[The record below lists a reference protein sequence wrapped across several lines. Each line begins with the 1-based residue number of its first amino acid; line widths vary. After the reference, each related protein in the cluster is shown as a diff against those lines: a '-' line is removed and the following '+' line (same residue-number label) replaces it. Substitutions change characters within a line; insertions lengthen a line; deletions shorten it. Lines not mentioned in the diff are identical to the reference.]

1 MNGRSGPEPEPAN
14 AAGQSYYQQPSY
26 GSPRP
31 ARGGRFFSWIRS
43 SRIVRGR
50 DRWVGGVCDGL
61 ARCLGWSVTLV
72 RALMLVTALFFGA
85 GAAFYGLAWL
95 LLPDENGNRI
105 LFEDLINGVWDWN
118 CVGALIF
125 CVMALC
131 IPGAG
136 WFAFALAALV
146 LWLVVNRRSSV
157 ANNRQTQPGAARQ
170 AYGQPMPGQPAP
182 GQFVPNQPASNQ
194 AMPNQPA
201 PNQTMP
207 VNPAR
212 QTQSG
217 AAGENTPSGA
227 SPQSQ
232 YQPYQPPYQSPYQP
246 YRQSMARPEAFAT
259 ADVPPTFTAPV
270 AARPQQPLP
279 PRRER
284 RKPAGPLLVLVMF
297 GLALIACAV
306 CAWCVMSYGMHD
318 GLQPEYILRASAVCL
333 GAICLATGLVI
344 VVLGCL
350 GRRTGGLHPLA
361 WLSMF
366 MVCVIAVGMVGYSVF
381 DYRMIQ
387 VEQSYSRVKVDGTV
401 TMGSTAD
408 EMRKYER
415 GMAVYGNSYA
425 TDVLHID
432 LSQYA
437 KNNGSHKVKLNDG
450 TYGTSSCP
458 VGALNLVVV
467 NAQVVLT
474 LPDGCWWSFGNTAVD
489 GSYTITDFVGGPNQ
503 ISFRNGEGMVSL
515 FGGAEAGSV
524 VGRRALSSSGFK
536 TCPAGADGDDGD
548 DGDAGDVGDDSD
560 RSTPF
565 KSSDID
571 KGYREIT
578 NNRQYWPCFVDDG
591 KAPALPELQAN
602 VGATVGGSVA
612 VQYASDNTLGNA
624 AVRKGT
630 K

>member
-1 MNGRSGPEPEPAN
+1 MNETHDDSPNGRSGPEPESVN
-14 AAGQSYYQQPSY
+14 AAEQSYYQQPSY
-26 GSPRP
+26 GQPRP
-31 ARGGRFFSWIRS
+31 SRGGRFFAWIRS

-61 ARCLGWSVTLV
+61 AQRLGWNVALV
-72 RALMLVTALFFGA
+72 RALMLVAALFFGA

-95 LLPDENGNRI
+95 LLPDENSNRI

-136 WFAFALAALV
+136 WFTFVLAALV
-146 LWLVVNRRSSV
+146 LWLVVNRQSSV
-157 ANNRQTQPGAARQ
+157 ANNRQTQPGADRQ
-170 AYGQPMPGQPAP
+170 TYGQPMPGRPAP
-182 GQFVPNQPASNQ
+182 GRPVREQFTPNQPMS
-194 AMPNQPA
+194 
-201 PNQTMP
+201 
-207 VNPAR
+207 VNPDQQA
-212 QTQSG
+212 QFG
-217 AAGENTPSGA
+217 AAGENAPYGVP
-227 SPQSQ
+227 PQSQ
-232 YQPYQPPYQSPYQP
+232 YQSPYQLQYQYQA
-246 YRQSMARPEAFAT
+246 YRQSTAHPGGFAM
-259 ADVPPTFTAPV
+259 ADVPPTFTAPAV
-270 AARPQQPLP
+270 ARPQQPLP
-279 PRRER
+279 PRRGR
-284 RKPAGPLLVLVMF
+284 RKPAGPLLVLAMF
-297 GLALIACAV
+297 GLALIACAACV
-306 CAWCVMSYGMHD
+306 WCVMTYGMHD

-333 GAICLATGLVI
+333 GAVCLATGLVI

-366 MVCVIAVGMVGYSVF
+366 MVCAVIVGMVGYSVF

-387 VEQSYSRVKVDGTV
+387 VKQSYSRVTVDGTV
-401 TMGSTAD
+401 TMGSTAG

-458 VGALNLVVV
+458 AGALNLVVV

-474 LPDGCWWSFGNTAVD
+474 LPDGCWWSFGNMAVD

-536 TCPAGADGDDGD
+536 TCPADTGEDT
-548 DGDAGDVGDDSD
+548 DGDAGDDPD

-565 KSSDID
+565 KSSDTD

-624 AVRKGT
+624 AARKGT

>member
-1 MNGRSGPEPEPAN
+1 MNETHDDSPNGRSGPEPESVN
-14 AAGQSYYQQPSY
+14 AAEQSYYQQPSY
-26 GSPRP
+26 GQPRP
-31 ARGGRFFSWIRS
+31 SRGGRFFAWIRS

-61 ARCLGWSVTLV
+61 AQRLGWNVALV
-72 RALMLVTALFFGA
+72 RALMLIAALFFGA

-95 LLPDENGNRI
+95 LLPDENSNRI

-136 WFAFALAALV
+136 WFTFVLAALV
-146 LWLVVNRRSSV
+146 LWLVVNRQSSV
-157 ANNRQTQPGAARQ
+157 ANNRQTQPGADRQ
-170 AYGQPMPGQPAP
+170 TYGQPMPGRPAP
-182 GQFVPNQPASNQ
+182 GRPVREQFTPNQPMS
-194 AMPNQPA
+194 
-201 PNQTMP
+201 
-207 VNPAR
+207 VNPA
-212 QTQSG
+212 QQAQFG
-217 AAGENTPSGA
+217 AAGGNAPYGMP
-227 SPQSQ
+227 PQSQ
-232 YQPYQPPYQSPYQP
+232 YQSPYQLQYQYQA
-246 YRQSMARPEAFAT
+246 YRQSTAHPGGFAM
-259 ADVPPTFTAPV
+259 ADVPPTFTAPAV
-270 AARPQQPLP
+270 ARPQQPLP
-279 PRRER
+279 PRRGR
-284 RKPAGPLLVLVMF
+284 RKPAGPLLVLAMF
-297 GLALIACAV
+297 GLALIACAACV
-306 CAWCVMSYGMHD
+306 WCVMTYGMHD

-333 GAICLATGLVI
+333 GAVCLVTGLVI

-350 GRRTGGLHPLA
+350 GRRAGGLHPLA

-366 MVCVIAVGMVGYSVF
+366 MVCVVIVGMVGYSVF

-387 VEQSYSRVKVDGTV
+387 VKQSYSRVTVDGTV
-401 TMGSTAD
+401 TMGSTAG

-458 VGALNLVVV
+458 AGALNLVVV

-474 LPDGCWWSFGNTAVD
+474 LPDGCWWSFGNMAVD

-536 TCPAGADGDDGD
+536 TCPADTGEDT
-548 DGDAGDVGDDSD
+548 DGDAGDDPD

-565 KSSDID
+565 KSSDTD

-624 AVRKGT
+624 AARKGT

>member
-1 MNGRSGPEPEPAN
+1 MNETHDDSPNGRSGPEPESVN
-14 AAGQSYYQQPSY
+14 AAEQSYYQQPSY
-26 GSPRP
+26 GQPRP
-31 ARGGRFFSWIRS
+31 SRGGRFFAWIRS

-61 ARCLGWSVTLV
+61 AQRLGWNVALV
-72 RALMLVTALFFGA
+72 RALMLIAALFFGA

-95 LLPDENGNRI
+95 LLPDENSNRI

-136 WFAFALAALV
+136 WFTFVLAALV
-146 LWLVVNRRSSV
+146 LWLVVNRQSSV
-157 ANNRQTQPGAARQ
+157 ANNRQTQPGADRQ
-170 AYGQPMPGQPAP
+170 TYGQPMPGRPAP
-182 GQFVPNQPASNQ
+182 GRPVREQFTPNQPMS
-194 AMPNQPA
+194 
-201 PNQTMP
+201 
-207 VNPAR
+207 VNPA
-212 QTQSG
+212 QQAQFG
-217 AAGENTPSGA
+217 AAGENAPYGMP
-227 SPQSQ
+227 PQSQ
-232 YQPYQPPYQSPYQP
+232 YQSPYQLQYQYQA
-246 YRQSMARPEAFAT
+246 YRQSTAHPGGFAM
-259 ADVPPTFTAPV
+259 ADVPPTFTAPAV
-270 AARPQQPLP
+270 ARPQQPLP
-279 PRRER
+279 PRRGR
-284 RKPAGPLLVLVMF
+284 RKPAGPLLVLAMF
-297 GLALIACAV
+297 GLALIACAACV
-306 CAWCVMSYGMHD
+306 WCVMTYGMHD

-333 GAICLATGLVI
+333 GAVCLVTGLVI

-350 GRRTGGLHPLA
+350 GRRAGGLHPLA

-366 MVCVIAVGMVGYSVF
+366 MVCVVIVGMVGYSVF

-387 VEQSYSRVKVDGTV
+387 VKQSYSRVTVDGTV
-401 TMGSTAD
+401 TMGSTAG

-458 VGALNLVVV
+458 AGALNLVVV

-474 LPDGCWWSFGNTAVD
+474 LPDGCWWSFGNMAVD

-536 TCPAGADGDDGD
+536 TCPADTGEDT
-548 DGDAGDVGDDSD
+548 DGDAGDDPD

-565 KSSDID
+565 KSSDTD

-624 AVRKGT
+624 AARKGT

>member
-1 MNGRSGPEPEPAN
+1 MNETHDDSPNGRSGPEPESVN
-14 AAGQSYYQQPSY
+14 AAEQSYYQQPSY
-26 GSPRP
+26 GQPRP
-31 ARGGRFFSWIRS
+31 SRGGRFFAWIRS

-61 ARCLGWSVTLV
+61 AQRLGWNVALV
-72 RALMLVTALFFGA
+72 RALMLVAALFFGA

-95 LLPDENGNRI
+95 LLPDENSNRI

-136 WFAFALAALV
+136 WFTFVLAALV
-146 LWLVVNRRSSV
+146 LWLVVNRQSSV
-157 ANNRQTQPGAARQ
+157 ANNRQTQPGADRQ
-170 AYGQPMPGQPAP
+170 TYGQPMPGRPAP
-182 GQFVPNQPASNQ
+182 GRSVREQFTPNQPMS
-194 AMPNQPA
+194 
-201 PNQTMP
+201 
-207 VNPAR
+207 VNPA
-212 QTQSG
+212 QQAQFG
-217 AAGENTPSGA
+217 AAGENAPYGVP
-227 SPQSQ
+227 PQSQ
-232 YQPYQPPYQSPYQP
+232 YQSPYQLQYQYQA
-246 YRQSMARPEAFAT
+246 YRQSTAHPGGFAM
-259 ADVPPTFTAPV
+259 ADVPPTFTAPAV
-270 AARPQQPLP
+270 ARPQQPLP
-279 PRRER
+279 PRRGR
-284 RKPAGPLLVLVMF
+284 RKPAGPLLVLAMF
-297 GLALIACAV
+297 GLALIACAACV
-306 CAWCVMSYGMHD
+306 WCVMTYGMHD

-333 GAICLATGLVI
+333 GAVCLVTGLVI

-350 GRRTGGLHPLA
+350 GRRAGGLHPLA

-366 MVCVIAVGMVGYSVF
+366 MVCVVIVGMVGYSVF

-387 VEQSYSRVKVDGTV
+387 VKQSYSRVTVDGTV
-401 TMGSTAD
+401 TMGSTAG

-458 VGALNLVVV
+458 AGALNLVVV

-474 LPDGCWWSFGNTAVD
+474 LPDGCWWSFGNMAVD

-536 TCPAGADGDDGD
+536 TCPADTGEDT
-548 DGDAGDVGDDSD
+548 DGDAGDDPD

-565 KSSDID
+565 KSSDTD

-624 AVRKGT
+624 AARKGT

>member
-1 MNGRSGPEPEPAN
+1 MNETHDDSPNGRSGPEPESVN
-14 AAGQSYYQQPSY
+14 AAEQSYYQQPSY
-26 GSPRP
+26 GQPRP
-31 ARGGRFFSWIRS
+31 SRGGRFFAWIRS

-61 ARCLGWSVTLV
+61 AQRLGWNVALV
-72 RALMLVTALFFGA
+72 RALMLVAALFFGA

-95 LLPDENGNRI
+95 LLPDENSNRI

-136 WFAFALAALV
+136 WFTFVLAALV
-146 LWLVVNRRSSV
+146 LWLVVNRQSSV
-157 ANNRQTQPGAARQ
+157 ANNRQTQPGADRQ
-170 AYGQPMPGQPAP
+170 TYGQPMPGRPAP
-182 GQFVPNQPASNQ
+182 GRPVREQFTPNQPMS
-194 AMPNQPA
+194 
-201 PNQTMP
+201 
-207 VNPAR
+207 VNPDQQA
-212 QTQSG
+212 QFG
-217 AAGENTPSGA
+217 AAGENAPYGVP
-227 SPQSQ
+227 PQSQ
-232 YQPYQPPYQSPYQP
+232 YQSPYQLQYQYQA
-246 YRQSMARPEAFAT
+246 YRQSTAHPGGFDM
-259 ADVPPTFTAPV
+259 ADVPPTFTAPAV
-270 AARPQQPLP
+270 ARPQQPLP
-279 PRRER
+279 PRRGR
-284 RKPAGPLLVLVMF
+284 RKPAGPLLVLAMF
-297 GLALIACAV
+297 GLALIACAACV
-306 CAWCVMSYGMHD
+306 WCVMTYGMHD

-333 GAICLATGLVI
+333 GAVCLATGLVI

-366 MVCVIAVGMVGYSVF
+366 MVCVVIVGMVGYSVF

-387 VEQSYSRVKVDGTV
+387 VKQSYSRVTVDGTV
-401 TMGSTAD
+401 TMGSTAG

-458 VGALNLVVV
+458 AGALNLVVV

-474 LPDGCWWSFGNTAVD
+474 LPDGCWWSFGNMAVD

-536 TCPAGADGDDGD
+536 TCPADTGEDTDD
-548 DGDAGDVGDDSD
+548 DAGDDPD

-565 KSSDID
+565 KSSDTD

-624 AVRKGT
+624 AARKGT

>member
-1 MNGRSGPEPEPAN
+1 MNETHDDSPNGRSGPEPESVN
-14 AAGQSYYQQPSY
+14 AAEQSYYQQPSY
-26 GSPRP
+26 GQPRP
-31 ARGGRFFSWIRS
+31 SRGGRFFAWIRS

-61 ARCLGWSVTLV
+61 AQRLGWNVALV
-72 RALMLVTALFFGA
+72 RALMLVAALFFGA

-95 LLPDENGNRI
+95 LLPDENSNRI

-136 WFAFALAALV
+136 WFTFVLAALV
-146 LWLVVNRRSSV
+146 LWLVVNRQSSV
-157 ANNRQTQPGAARQ
+157 ANNRQTQPGADRQ
-170 AYGQPMPGQPAP
+170 TYGQPMPGRPAP
-182 GQFVPNQPASNQ
+182 GRPVREQFTPNQPMS
-194 AMPNQPA
+194 
-201 PNQTMP
+201 
-207 VNPAR
+207 VNPA
-212 QTQSG
+212 QQAQFG
-217 AAGENTPSGA
+217 AAGENAPYGMP
-227 SPQSQ
+227 PQSQ
-232 YQPYQPPYQSPYQP
+232 YQSPYQLQYQYQA
-246 YRQSMARPEAFAT
+246 YRQSTAHPGGFAM
-259 ADVPPTFTAPV
+259 ADVPPTFTAPAV
-270 AARPQQPLP
+270 ARPQQPLP
-279 PRRER
+279 PRRGR
-284 RKPAGPLLVLVMF
+284 RKPAGPLLVLAMF
-297 GLALIACAV
+297 GLALIACAACV
-306 CAWCVMSYGMHD
+306 WCVMTYGMHD

-333 GAICLATGLVI
+333 GAVCLVTGLVI

-350 GRRTGGLHPLA
+350 GRRAGGLHPLA

-366 MVCVIAVGMVGYSVF
+366 MVCVVIVGMVGYSVF

-387 VEQSYSRVKVDGTV
+387 VKQSYSRVTVDGTV
-401 TMGSTAD
+401 TMGSTAG

-458 VGALNLVVV
+458 AGALNLVVV

-474 LPDGCWWSFGNTAVD
+474 LPDGCWWSFGNMAVD

-536 TCPAGADGDDGD
+536 TCPADTGEDT
-548 DGDAGDVGDDSD
+548 DGDAGDDPD

-565 KSSDID
+565 KSSDTD

-624 AVRKGT
+624 AARKGT

>member
-1 MNGRSGPEPEPAN
+1 MNETHDDSPNGRSGPEPESVN
-14 AAGQSYYQQPSY
+14 AAEQSYYQQPSY
-26 GSPRP
+26 GQPRP
-31 ARGGRFFSWIRS
+31 SRGGRFFAWIRS

-61 ARCLGWSVTLV
+61 AQRLGWNVALV
-72 RALMLVTALFFGA
+72 RALMLVAALFFGA

-95 LLPDENGNRI
+95 LLPDENSNRI

-136 WFAFALAALV
+136 WFTFVLAALV
-146 LWLVVNRRSSV
+146 LWLVVNRQSSV
-157 ANNRQTQPGAARQ
+157 ANNRQTQPGADRQ
-170 AYGQPMPGQPAP
+170 TYGQPMPGRPAP
-182 GQFVPNQPASNQ
+182 GRPVREQFTPNQPMS
-194 AMPNQPA
+194 
-201 PNQTMP
+201 
-207 VNPAR
+207 VNPA
-212 QTQSG
+212 QQAQFG
-217 AAGENTPSGA
+217 AAGENAPYGVP
-227 SPQSQ
+227 PQSQ
-232 YQPYQPPYQSPYQP
+232 YQSPYQLQYQYQA
-246 YRQSMARPEAFAT
+246 YRQSTAHPGGFAM
-259 ADVPPTFTAPV
+259 ADVPPTFTAPAV
-270 AARPQQPLP
+270 ARPQQPLP
-279 PRRER
+279 PRRGR
-284 RKPAGPLLVLVMF
+284 RKPAGPLLVLAMF
-297 GLALIACAV
+297 GLALIACAACV
-306 CAWCVMSYGMHD
+306 WCVMTYGMHD

-333 GAICLATGLVI
+333 GAVCLATGLVI

-366 MVCVIAVGMVGYSVF
+366 MVCVVIVGMVGYSVF

-387 VEQSYSRVKVDGTV
+387 VKQSYSRVTVDGTV

-458 VGALNLVVV
+458 AGALNLVVV

-474 LPDGCWWSFGNTAVD
+474 LPDGCWWSFGNPAVD
-489 GSYTITDFVGGPNQ
+489 GSYTINDFVGGPNQ
-503 ISFRNGEGMVSL
+503 ISFHNGEGMVSL

-536 TCPAGADGDDGD
+536 TCPADTGEDT
-548 DGDAGDVGDDSD
+548 DGDAGDDPD

-565 KSSDID
+565 KSSDTD

-624 AVRKGT
+624 AARKGT

>member
-1 MNGRSGPEPEPAN
+1 MNETHDDSPNGRSGPEPESVN
-14 AAGQSYYQQPSY
+14 AAEQSYYQQPSY
-26 GSPRP
+26 GQPRP
-31 ARGGRFFSWIRS
+31 SRGGRFFAWIRS

-61 ARCLGWSVTLV
+61 AQRLGWNVALV
-72 RALMLVTALFFGA
+72 RALMLVAALFFGA

-95 LLPDENGNRI
+95 LLPDENSNRI

-136 WFAFALAALV
+136 WFTFVLAALV
-146 LWLVVNRRSSV
+146 LWLVVNRQSSV
-157 ANNRQTQPGAARQ
+157 ANNRQTQPGADRQ
-170 AYGQPMPGQPAP
+170 TYGQPMPGRPAP
-182 GQFVPNQPASNQ
+182 GRPVREQFTPNQPMS
-194 AMPNQPA
+194 
-201 PNQTMP
+201 
-207 VNPAR
+207 VNPDQQA
-212 QTQSG
+212 QFG
-217 AAGENTPSGA
+217 AAGENAPYGVP
-227 SPQSQ
+227 PQSQ
-232 YQPYQPPYQSPYQP
+232 YQSPYQLQYQYQA
-246 YRQSMARPEAFAT
+246 YRQSTAHPGGFAM
-259 ADVPPTFTAPV
+259 ADVPPTFTAPAV
-270 AARPQQPLP
+270 ARPQQPLP
-279 PRRER
+279 PRRGR
-284 RKPAGPLLVLVMF
+284 RKPAGPLLVLAMF
-297 GLALIACAV
+297 GLALIACAACV
-306 CAWCVMSYGMHD
+306 WCVMTYGMHD

-333 GAICLATGLVI
+333 GAVCLATGLVI

-350 GRRTGGLHPLA
+350 GRRAGGLHPLA

-366 MVCVIAVGMVGYSVF
+366 MVCVVIVGMVGYSVF

-387 VEQSYSRVKVDGTV
+387 VKQSYSRVTVDGTV
-401 TMGSTAD
+401 TMGSTAG

-458 VGALNLVVV
+458 AGALNLVVV

-474 LPDGCWWSFGNTAVD
+474 LPDGCWWSFGNMAVD

-536 TCPAGADGDDGD
+536 TCPADTGEDT
-548 DGDAGDVGDDSD
+548 DGDAGDDPD

-565 KSSDID
+565 KSSDTD

-624 AVRKGT
+624 AARKGT

>member
-1 MNGRSGPEPEPAN
+1 MNETHDDSPNGRSGPEPESVN
-14 AAGQSYYQQPSY
+14 AAEQSYYQQPSY
-26 GSPRP
+26 GQPRP
-31 ARGGRFFSWIRS
+31 SRGGRFFAWIRS

-61 ARCLGWSVTLV
+61 AQRLGWNVALV
-72 RALMLVTALFFGA
+72 RALMLVAALFFGA

-95 LLPDENGNRI
+95 LLPDENSNRI

-136 WFAFALAALV
+136 WFTFVLAALV
-146 LWLVVNRRSSV
+146 LWLVVNRQSSV
-157 ANNRQTQPGAARQ
+157 ANNRQTQPGADRQ
-170 AYGQPMPGQPAP
+170 TYGQPMPGRPAP
-182 GQFVPNQPASNQ
+182 GRPVREQFTPNQPMS
-194 AMPNQPA
+194 
-201 PNQTMP
+201 
-207 VNPAR
+207 VNPDQQA
-212 QTQSG
+212 QFG
-217 AAGENTPSGA
+217 AAGENAPYGVP
-227 SPQSQ
+227 PQSQ
-232 YQPYQPPYQSPYQP
+232 YQSPYQLQYQYQA
-246 YRQSMARPEAFAT
+246 YRQSTAHPGGFAM
-259 ADVPPTFTAPV
+259 ADVPPTFTAPAV
-270 AARPQQPLP
+270 ARPQQPLP
-279 PRRER
+279 PRRGR
-284 RKPAGPLLVLVMF
+284 RKPAGPLLVLAMF
-297 GLALIACAV
+297 GLALIACAACV
-306 CAWCVMSYGMHD
+306 WCVMTYGMHD

-333 GAICLATGLVI
+333 GAVCLATGLVI

-366 MVCVIAVGMVGYSVF
+366 MVCVVIVGMVGYSVF

-387 VEQSYSRVKVDGTV
+387 VKQSYSRVTVDGTV
-401 TMGSTAD
+401 TMGSTAG

-458 VGALNLVVV
+458 AGALNLVVV

-474 LPDGCWWSFGNTAVD
+474 LPDGCWWSFENMAVD

-536 TCPAGADGDDGD
+536 TCPADTGEDT
-548 DGDAGDVGDDSD
+548 DGDAGDDPD

-565 KSSDID
+565 KSSDTD

-624 AVRKGT
+624 AARKGT

>member
-1 MNGRSGPEPEPAN
+1 MNETHDDSPNGRSGPEPESVN
-14 AAGQSYYQQPSY
+14 AAEQSYYQQPSY
-26 GSPRP
+26 GQPRP
-31 ARGGRFFSWIRS
+31 SRGGRFFAWIRS

-61 ARCLGWSVTLV
+61 AQRLGWNVALV
-72 RALMLVTALFFGA
+72 RALMLVAALFFGA

-95 LLPDENGNRI
+95 LLPDENSNRI

-136 WFAFALAALV
+136 WFTFVLSALV
-146 LWLVVNRRSSV
+146 LWLVVNRQSSV
-157 ANNRQTQPGAARQ
+157 ANNRQTQPGADRQ
-170 AYGQPMPGQPAP
+170 TYGQPMPGRPAP
-182 GQFVPNQPASNQ
+182 GRPVREQFTPNQPMS
-194 AMPNQPA
+194 
-201 PNQTMP
+201 
-207 VNPAR
+207 VNPA
-212 QTQSG
+212 QQAQFG
-217 AAGENTPSGA
+217 AAGENAPYGVP
-227 SPQSQ
+227 PQSQ
-232 YQPYQPPYQSPYQP
+232 YQSPYQLQYQYQA
-246 YRQSMARPEAFAT
+246 YRQSTAHPGGFAM
-259 ADVPPTFTAPV
+259 ADVPPTFTAPAV
-270 AARPQQPLP
+270 ARPQQPLP
-279 PRRER
+279 PRRGR
-284 RKPAGPLLVLVMF
+284 RKPAGPLLVLAMF
-297 GLALIACAV
+297 GLALIACAACV
-306 CAWCVMSYGMHD
+306 WCVMTYGMHD

-333 GAICLATGLVI
+333 GAVCLATGLVI

-350 GRRTGGLHPLA
+350 GRRAGGLHSLA

-366 MVCVIAVGMVGYSVF
+366 MVCVVIVGMVGYSVF

-387 VEQSYSRVKVDGTV
+387 VKQSYSRVTVDGTI
-401 TMGSTAD
+401 TMGSTAG

-458 VGALNLVVV
+458 VGALNLVAV

-474 LPDGCWWSFGNTAVD
+474 LPDGCWWSFGNPAVD
-489 GSYTITDFVGGPNQ
+489 GSYTINDFVGGPNQ
-503 ISFRNGEGMVSL
+503 ISFHNGEGMVSL

-536 TCPAGADGDDGD
+536 TCPADTGEDT
-548 DGDAGDVGDDSD
+548 DGDAGDDPD

-565 KSSDID
+565 KSSDTD

-624 AVRKGT
+624 AARKGT

>member
-1 MNGRSGPEPEPAN
+1 MNETHDDSPNGRSGPEPESVN
-14 AAGQSYYQQPSY
+14 AAEQSYYQQPSY
-26 GSPRP
+26 GQPRP
-31 ARGGRFFSWIRS
+31 SRGGRFFAWIRS

-61 ARCLGWSVTLV
+61 AQRLGWNVALV
-72 RALMLVTALFFGA
+72 RALMLVAALFFGA

-95 LLPDENGNRI
+95 LLPDENSNRI

-136 WFAFALAALV
+136 WFTFVLAALV
-146 LWLVVNRRSSV
+146 LWLVVNRQSSV
-157 ANNRQTQPGAARQ
+157 ANNRQTQPGADRQ
-170 AYGQPMPGQPAP
+170 TYGQPMPGRPAP
-182 GQFVPNQPASNQ
+182 GRPVRGQFTPSQPMS
-194 AMPNQPA
+194 
-201 PNQTMP
+201 
-207 VNPAR
+207 VNPA
-212 QTQSG
+212 QQAQFG
-217 AAGENTPSGA
+217 AAGENAPYGVP
-227 SPQSQ
+227 PQSQ
-232 YQPYQPPYQSPYQP
+232 YQSPYQLQYQYQA
-246 YRQSMARPEAFAT
+246 YRQSTAHPGGFAM
-259 ADVPPTFTAPV
+259 ADVPPTFTAPAV
-270 AARPQQPLP
+270 ARPQQPLP
-279 PRRER
+279 PRRGR
-284 RKPAGPLLVLVMF
+284 RKPAGPLLVLAMF
-297 GLALIACAV
+297 GLALIACAACV
-306 CAWCVMSYGMHD
+306 WCVMTYGMHD

-333 GAICLATGLVI
+333 GAVCLVTGLVI

-366 MVCVIAVGMVGYSVF
+366 MVCVVIVGMVGYSVF

-387 VEQSYSRVKVDGTV
+387 VKQSYSRVTVDGTV
-401 TMGSTAD
+401 TMGSTAG

-458 VGALNLVVV
+458 AGALNLVAV

-474 LPDGCWWSFGNTAVD
+474 LPDGCWWSFGNMAVD

-536 TCPAGADGDDGD
+536 TCPADTGEDT
-548 DGDAGDVGDDSD
+548 DGDAGDDPD

-565 KSSDID
+565 KSSDTD

-624 AVRKGT
+624 AARKGT

>member
-1 MNGRSGPEPEPAN
+1 MNETHDDSPNGRSGPEPESVN
-14 AAGQSYYQQPSY
+14 AAEQSYYQQPSY
-26 GSPRP
+26 GQPRP
-31 ARGGRFFSWIRS
+31 SRGGRFFAWIRS

-61 ARCLGWSVTLV
+61 AQRLGWNVALV
-72 RALMLVTALFFGA
+72 RALMLVAALFFGA

-95 LLPDENGNRI
+95 LLPDENSNRI

-136 WFAFALAALV
+136 WFTFVLAALV
-146 LWLVVNRRSSV
+146 LWLVVNRQSSV
-157 ANNRQTQPGAARQ
+157 ANNRQTQPGADRQ
-170 AYGQPMPGQPAP
+170 TYGQPMPGRPAP
-182 GQFVPNQPASNQ
+182 GRPVREQFTPNQPMS
-194 AMPNQPA
+194 
-201 PNQTMP
+201 
-207 VNPAR
+207 VNPDQQA
-212 QTQSG
+212 QFG
-217 AAGENTPSGA
+217 AAGENAPYGVP
-227 SPQSQ
+227 PQSQ
-232 YQPYQPPYQSPYQP
+232 YQSPYQLQYQYQA
-246 YRQSMARPEAFAT
+246 YRQSTAHPGGFAM
-259 ADVPPTFTAPV
+259 ADVPPTFTAPAV
-270 AARPQQPLP
+270 ARPQQPLP
-279 PRRER
+279 PRRGR
-284 RKPAGPLLVLVMF
+284 RKPAGPLLVLAMF
-297 GLALIACAV
+297 GLALIACAACV
-306 CAWCVMSYGMHD
+306 WCVMTYGMHD

-333 GAICLATGLVI
+333 GAVCLATGLVI

-366 MVCVIAVGMVGYSVF
+366 MVCVVIVGMVGYSVF

-387 VEQSYSRVKVDGTV
+387 VKQSYSRVTVDGTV
-401 TMGSTAD
+401 TMGSTAG

-432 LSQYA
+432 LSQYT

-458 VGALNLVVV
+458 AGALNLVVV

-474 LPDGCWWSFGNTAVD
+474 LPDGCWWSFGNMAVD

-536 TCPAGADGDDGD
+536 TCPADTGEDT
-548 DGDAGDVGDDSD
+548 DGDAGDDPD

-565 KSSDID
+565 KSSDTD

-624 AVRKGT
+624 AARKGT

>member
-1 MNGRSGPEPEPAN
+1 MNETHDDSPNGRSGPEPESVN
-14 AAGQSYYQQPSY
+14 AAEQSYYQQPSY
-26 GSPRP
+26 GQPRP
-31 ARGGRFFSWIRS
+31 SRGGRFFAWIRS

-50 DRWVGGVCDGL
+50 DRWVGGVCEGL
-61 ARCLGWSVTLV
+61 AQRLGWNVALV
-72 RALMLVTALFFGA
+72 RALMLVAALFFGA

-95 LLPDENGNRI
+95 LLPDENSNRI

-136 WFAFALAALV
+136 WFTFVLAALV
-146 LWLVVNRRSSV
+146 LWLVVNRQSSV
-157 ANNRQTQPGAARQ
+157 ANNRQTQPGADRQ
-170 AYGQPMPGQPAP
+170 TYGQPMPGRPAP
-182 GQFVPNQPASNQ
+182 GRPVREQFTPNQPMS
-194 AMPNQPA
+194 
-201 PNQTMP
+201 
-207 VNPAR
+207 VNPA
-212 QTQSG
+212 QQAQFG
-217 AAGENTPSGA
+217 AAGENAPYGVP
-227 SPQSQ
+227 PQSQ
-232 YQPYQPPYQSPYQP
+232 YQSPYQLQYQYQA
-246 YRQSMARPEAFAT
+246 YRQSTAHPGGFAM
-259 ADVPPTFTAPV
+259 ADVPPTFTAPAV
-270 AARPQQPLP
+270 ARPQQPLP
-279 PRRER
+279 PRRGR
-284 RKPAGPLLVLVMF
+284 RKPAGPLLVLAMF
-297 GLALIACAV
+297 GLALIACAACV
-306 CAWCVMSYGMHD
+306 WCVMTYGMHD

-333 GAICLATGLVI
+333 GAVCLATGLVI

-366 MVCVIAVGMVGYSVF
+366 MVCVVIVGMVGYSVF

-387 VEQSYSRVKVDGTV
+387 VKQSYSRVKVDGTV
-401 TMGSTAD
+401 TMGSTAG

-474 LPDGCWWSFGNTAVD
+474 LPDGCWWSFGNMAVD

-536 TCPAGADGDDGD
+536 TCPADTGEDT
-548 DGDAGDVGDDSD
+548 DGDAGDDPD

-565 KSSDID
+565 KSSDTD

-624 AVRKGT
+624 AARKGT

>member
-1 MNGRSGPEPEPAN
+1 MNETHDDSPNGRSGPEPESVN
-14 AAGQSYYQQPSY
+14 AAEQSYYQQPSY
-26 GSPRP
+26 GQPRP
-31 ARGGRFFSWIRS
+31 SRGGRFFAWIRS

-61 ARCLGWSVTLV
+61 AQRLGWNVALV
-72 RALMLVTALFFGA
+72 RALMLVAALFFGA

-95 LLPDENGNRI
+95 LLPDENSNRI

-136 WFAFALAALV
+136 WFTFVLAALV
-146 LWLVVNRRSSV
+146 LWLVVNRQSSV
-157 ANNRQTQPGAARQ
+157 ANNRQTQPGADRQ
-170 AYGQPMPGQPAP
+170 TYGQPMPGRPAP
-182 GQFVPNQPASNQ
+182 GRPVREQFTPNQPMS
-194 AMPNQPA
+194 
-201 PNQTMP
+201 
-207 VNPAR
+207 VNPDQQA
-212 QTQSG
+212 QFG
-217 AAGENTPSGA
+217 AAGENAPYGVP
-227 SPQSQ
+227 PQSQ
-232 YQPYQPPYQSPYQP
+232 YQSPYQLQYQYQA
-246 YRQSMARPEAFAT
+246 YRQSTAHPGGFAM
-259 ADVPPTFTAPV
+259 ADVPPTFTAPAV
-270 AARPQQPLP
+270 ARPQQPLP
-279 PRRER
+279 PRRGR
-284 RKPAGPLLVLVMF
+284 RKPAGPLLVLAMF
-297 GLALIACAV
+297 GLALIACAACV
-306 CAWCVMSYGMHD
+306 WCVMTYGMHD

-333 GAICLATGLVI
+333 GAVCLATGLVI

-350 GRRTGGLHPLA
+350 GRRAGGLHPLA

-366 MVCVIAVGMVGYSVF
+366 MVCVVIVGMVGYSVF

-387 VEQSYSRVKVDGTV
+387 VKQSYSRVTVDGTV
-401 TMGSTAD
+401 TMGSTAG

-458 VGALNLVVV
+458 VGALNLVAV

-474 LPDGCWWSFGNTAVD
+474 LPDGCWWSFGNMAVD

-536 TCPAGADGDDGD
+536 TCPADTGEDT
-548 DGDAGDVGDDSD
+548 DGDAGDDPD

-565 KSSDID
+565 KSSDTD

-624 AVRKGT
+624 AARKGT

>member
-1 MNGRSGPEPEPAN
+1 
-14 AAGQSYYQQPSY
+14 
-26 GSPRP
+26 
-31 ARGGRFFSWIRS
+31 
-43 SRIVRGR
+43 
-50 DRWVGGVCDGL
+50 
-61 ARCLGWSVTLV
+61 
-72 RALMLVTALFFGA
+72 
-85 GAAFYGLAWL
+85 
-95 LLPDENGNRI
+95 
-105 LFEDLINGVWDWN
+105 
-118 CVGALIF
+118 
-125 CVMALC
+125 
-131 IPGAG
+131 
-136 WFAFALAALV
+136 
-146 LWLVVNRRSSV
+146 
-157 ANNRQTQPGAARQ
+157 
-170 AYGQPMPGQPAP
+170 
-182 GQFVPNQPASNQ
+182 
-194 AMPNQPA
+194 MPNQPIS
-201 PNQTMP
+201 
-207 VNPAR
+207 VNPA
-212 QTQSG
+212 QQAQFG
-217 AAGENTPSGA
+217 AAGENVPHGVP
-227 SPQSQ
+227 PQSQ
-232 YQPYQPPYQSPYQP
+232 YQSPYQSQHQYQA
-246 YRQSMARPEAFAT
+246 YRQSAARPGAFST
-259 ADVPPTFTAPV
+259 TNVPPTFTAPA

-279 PRRER
+279 PRKER
-284 RKPAGPLLVLVMF
+284 RKSAGPLLVLVMF

-306 CAWCVMSYGMHD
+306 CAWCVMTHGIHD

-333 GAICLATGLVI
+333 GAVCLVTGLVI

-387 VEQSYSRVKVDGTV
+387 IEQSYSRVKVDGTV
-401 TMGSTAD
+401 TMGSTAG

-432 LSQYA
+432 LSRYA

-458 VGALNLVVV
+458 AGALNLVVV

-474 LPDGCWWSFGNTAVD
+474 LPDGCWWSFGDTAVD
-489 GSYTITDFVGGPNQ
+489 GSYTISDFVGGPNQ
-503 ISFRNGEGMVSL
+503 ISLHNGGGMVSL
-515 FGGAEAGSV
+515 FGGTEADSV

-536 TCPAGADGDDGD
+536 TCPTDTGEDT
-548 DGDAGDVGDDSD
+548 DGDAGDDSG

-578 NNRQYWPCFVDDG
+578 NNRQYWPCFVDDN

-602 VGATVGGSVA
+602 VSATVGGSVA
-612 VQYASDNTLGNA
+612 VQYASDNTMGNA

>member
-1 MNGRSGPEPEPAN
+1 MNETHDDSPNGRSGPEPESVN
-14 AAGQSYYQQPSY
+14 AAEQSYYQQPSY
-26 GSPRP
+26 GQPRP
-31 ARGGRFFSWIRS
+31 SRGGRFFAWIRS

-61 ARCLGWSVTLV
+61 AQRLGWNVALV
-72 RALMLVTALFFGA
+72 RALMLVAALFFGA

-95 LLPDENGNRI
+95 LLPDENSNRI

-136 WFAFALAALV
+136 WFTFVLAALV
-146 LWLVVNRRSSV
+146 LWLVVNRQSSV
-157 ANNRQTQPGAARQ
+157 ANNRQTQPGADRQ
-170 AYGQPMPGQPAP
+170 TYGQPMPGRPAP
-182 GQFVPNQPASNQ
+182 GRSVREQFTPNQPMS
-194 AMPNQPA
+194 
-201 PNQTMP
+201 
-207 VNPAR
+207 VNPA
-212 QTQSG
+212 QQAQFG
-217 AAGENTPSGA
+217 AAGENAPYGVP
-227 SPQSQ
+227 PQSQ
-232 YQPYQPPYQSPYQP
+232 YQSPYQLQYQYQA
-246 YRQSMARPEAFAT
+246 YRQSTAHPGGFAM
-259 ADVPPTFTAPV
+259 ADVPPTFTAPAV
-270 AARPQQPLP
+270 ARPQQPLP
-279 PRRER
+279 PRRGR
-284 RKPAGPLLVLVMF
+284 RKPAGPLLVLAMF
-297 GLALIACAV
+297 GLALIACAACV
-306 CAWCVMSYGMHD
+306 WCVMTYGMHD

-333 GAICLATGLVI
+333 GAVCLVTGLVI

-350 GRRTGGLHPLA
+350 GRRAGGLHPLA

-366 MVCVIAVGMVGYSVF
+366 MVCVVIVGMVGYSVF

-387 VEQSYSRVKVDGTV
+387 AKQSYSRVTVDGTV
-401 TMGSTAD
+401 TMGSTAG

-458 VGALNLVVV
+458 VGALNLVAV

-474 LPDGCWWSFGNTAVD
+474 LPDGCWWSFGNPAVD
-489 GSYTITDFVGGPNQ
+489 GSYTINDFVGGPNQ
-503 ISFRNGEGMVSL
+503 ISFHNGEGMVSL

-536 TCPAGADGDDGD
+536 TCPADTGEDT
-548 DGDAGDVGDDSD
+548 DGDAGDDPD

-565 KSSDID
+565 KSSDTD

-624 AVRKGT
+624 AARKGT

>member
-1 MNGRSGPEPEPAN
+1 MNETHDDSPNGRSGPEPESVN
-14 AAGQSYYQQPSY
+14 AAEQSYYQQPSY
-26 GSPRP
+26 GQPRP
-31 ARGGRFFSWIRS
+31 SRGGRFFAWIRS

-61 ARCLGWSVTLV
+61 AQRLGWNVALV
-72 RALMLVTALFFGA
+72 RALMLVAALFFGA

-95 LLPDENGNRI
+95 LLPDENSNRI

-136 WFAFALAALV
+136 WFTFVLAALV
-146 LWLVVNRRSSV
+146 LWLVVNRQSSV
-157 ANNRQTQPGAARQ
+157 ANNRQTQPGADRQ
-170 AYGQPMPGQPAP
+170 TYGQPMPGRPAP
-182 GQFVPNQPASNQ
+182 GRPVREQFTPNQPMSA
-194 AMPNQPA
+194 
-201 PNQTMP
+201 
-207 VNPAR
+207 NPA
-212 QTQSG
+212 QQAQFG
-217 AAGENTPSGA
+217 AAGENAPYGVP
-227 SPQSQ
+227 PQSQ
-232 YQPYQPPYQSPYQP
+232 YQSPYQLQYQYQA
-246 YRQSMARPEAFAT
+246 YRQSTAHPGGFAM
-259 ADVPPTFTAPV
+259 ADVPPTFTAPAV
-270 AARPQQPLP
+270 ARPQQPLP
-279 PRRER
+279 PRRGR
-284 RKPAGPLLVLVMF
+284 RKPAGPLLVLAMF
-297 GLALIACAV
+297 GLALIACAACV
-306 CAWCVMSYGMHD
+306 WCVMTYGMHD

-333 GAICLATGLVI
+333 GAVCLVTGLVI

-350 GRRTGGLHPLA
+350 GRRAGGLHPLA

-366 MVCVIAVGMVGYSVF
+366 MVCVVIVGMVGYSVF

-387 VEQSYSRVKVDGTV
+387 VKQSYSRVTVDGTV
-401 TMGSTAD
+401 TMGSTAG

-458 VGALNLVVV
+458 AGALNLVVV

-474 LPDGCWWSFGNTAVD
+474 LPDGCWWSFGNMAVD

-536 TCPAGADGDDGD
+536 TCPADTGEDT
-548 DGDAGDVGDDSD
+548 DGDAGDDPD

-565 KSSDID
+565 KSSDTD

-624 AVRKGT
+624 AARKGT

>member
-1 MNGRSGPEPEPAN
+1 MNETHDDSPNGRSGPEPESVN
-14 AAGQSYYQQPSY
+14 AAEQSYYQQPSY
-26 GSPRP
+26 GQPRP
-31 ARGGRFFSWIRS
+31 SRGGRFFAWIRS

-61 ARCLGWSVTLV
+61 AQRLGWNVALV
-72 RALMLVTALFFGA
+72 RALMLVAALFFGA

-95 LLPDENGNRI
+95 LLPDENSNRI

-136 WFAFALAALV
+136 WFTFVLSALV
-146 LWLVVNRRSSV
+146 LWLVVNRQSSV
-157 ANNRQTQPGAARQ
+157 ANNRQTQPGADRQ
-170 AYGQPMPGQPAP
+170 TYGQPMPGRPAP
-182 GQFVPNQPASNQ
+182 GRPVREQFTPNQPMS
-194 AMPNQPA
+194 
-201 PNQTMP
+201 
-207 VNPAR
+207 VNPA
-212 QTQSG
+212 QQAQFG
-217 AAGENTPSGA
+217 AAGENAPYGVP
-227 SPQSQ
+227 PQSQ
-232 YQPYQPPYQSPYQP
+232 YQSPYQLQYQYQA
-246 YRQSMARPEAFAT
+246 YRQSTAHPGGFAM
-259 ADVPPTFTAPV
+259 ADVPPTFTAPAV
-270 AARPQQPLP
+270 ARPQQPLP
-279 PRRER
+279 PRRGR
-284 RKPAGPLLVLVMF
+284 RKPAGPLLVLAMF
-297 GLALIACAV
+297 GLALIACAACV
-306 CAWCVMSYGMHD
+306 WCVMTYGMHD

-333 GAICLATGLVI
+333 GAVCLVTGLVI

-350 GRRTGGLHPLA
+350 GRRAGGLHSLA

-366 MVCVIAVGMVGYSVF
+366 MVCVVIVGMVGYSVF

-387 VEQSYSRVKVDGTV
+387 VKQSYSRVTVDGTI
-401 TMGSTAD
+401 TMGSTAG

-458 VGALNLVVV
+458 VGALNLVAV

-474 LPDGCWWSFGNTAVD
+474 LPDGCWWSFGNPAVD
-489 GSYTITDFVGGPNQ
+489 GSYTINDFVGGPNQ
-503 ISFRNGEGMVSL
+503 ISFHNGEGMVSL

-536 TCPAGADGDDGD
+536 TCPADTGEDT
-548 DGDAGDVGDDSD
+548 DGDAGDDPD

-565 KSSDID
+565 KSSDTD

-624 AVRKGT
+624 AARKGT

>member
-1 MNGRSGPEPEPAN
+1 MNETHDDSPNGRSGTEPESVN
-14 AAGQSYYQQPSY
+14 AAEQSYYQQPSY
-26 GSPRP
+26 GQPRP
-31 ARGGRFFSWIRS
+31 SRGGRFFAWIRS

-61 ARCLGWSVTLV
+61 AQRLGWNVALV
-72 RALMLVTALFFGA
+72 RALMLVAALFFGA

-95 LLPDENGNRI
+95 LLPDENSNRI

-136 WFAFALAALV
+136 WFTFVLAALV
-146 LWLVVNRRSSV
+146 LWLVVNRQSSV
-157 ANNRQTQPGAARQ
+157 ANNRQTQPGADRQ
-170 AYGQPMPGQPAP
+170 TYGQPMPGRPAP
-182 GQFVPNQPASNQ
+182 GRPVREQFTPNQPMS
-194 AMPNQPA
+194 
-201 PNQTMP
+201 
-207 VNPAR
+207 VNPDQQA
-212 QTQSG
+212 QFG
-217 AAGENTPSGA
+217 AAGENAPYGVP
-227 SPQSQ
+227 PQSQ
-232 YQPYQPPYQSPYQP
+232 YQSPYQLQ
-246 YRQSMARPEAFAT
+246 YQYQAYQQSTAHPGGFAM
-259 ADVPPTFTAPV
+259 ADVPPTFTAPAV
-270 AARPQQPLP
+270 ARPQQPLP
-279 PRRER
+279 PRRRR
-284 RKPAGPLLVLVMF
+284 RKPAGPLLVLAMF
-297 GLALIACAV
+297 GLALIACAACV
-306 CAWCVMSYGMHD
+306 WCVMTYGMHD

-333 GAICLATGLVI
+333 GAVCLATGLVI

-366 MVCVIAVGMVGYSVF
+366 MVCVVIVGMVGYSVF

-387 VEQSYSRVKVDGTV
+387 VKQSYSRVTVDGTV
-401 TMGSTAD
+401 TMGSTAG

-458 VGALNLVVV
+458 AGALNLVVV

-474 LPDGCWWSFGNTAVD
+474 LPDGCWWSFGNMAVD

-536 TCPAGADGDDGD
+536 TCPADTGEDT
-548 DGDAGDVGDDSD
+548 DGDAGDDPD

-565 KSSDID
+565 KSSDTD

-624 AVRKGT
+624 AARKGT

>member
-1 MNGRSGPEPEPAN
+1 MNETHDDSPNGRSGPEPESVN
-14 AAGQSYYQQPSY
+14 AAEQSYYQQPSY
-26 GSPRP
+26 GQPRP
-31 ARGGRFFSWIRS
+31 SRGGRFFAWIRS

-61 ARCLGWSVTLV
+61 AQRLGWNVALV
-72 RALMLVTALFFGA
+72 RALMLVAALFFGA

-95 LLPDENGNRI
+95 LLPDENSNRI

-136 WFAFALAALV
+136 WFTFVLAALV
-146 LWLVVNRRSSV
+146 LWLVVNRQSSV
-157 ANNRQTQPGAARQ
+157 ANNRQTQPGADRQ
-170 AYGQPMPGQPAP
+170 TYGQPMPGRPAP
-182 GQFVPNQPASNQ
+182 GRSVREQFTPNQPMS
-194 AMPNQPA
+194 
-201 PNQTMP
+201 
-207 VNPAR
+207 VNPA
-212 QTQSG
+212 QQAQFG
-217 AAGENTPSGA
+217 AAGENAPYGVP
-227 SPQSQ
+227 PQSQ
-232 YQPYQPPYQSPYQP
+232 YQSPYQLQYQYQA
-246 YRQSMARPEAFAT
+246 YRQSTAHPGGFAM
-259 ADVPPTFTAPV
+259 ADVPPTFTAPAV
-270 AARPQQPLP
+270 ARPQQPLP
-279 PRRER
+279 PRRGR
-284 RKPAGPLLVLVMF
+284 RKPAGPLLVLAMF
-297 GLALIACAV
+297 GLALIACAACV
-306 CAWCVMSYGMHD
+306 WCVMTYGMHD

-333 GAICLATGLVI
+333 GAVCLVTGLVI

-350 GRRTGGLHPLA
+350 GRRAGGLHPLA

-366 MVCVIAVGMVGYSVF
+366 MVCVVIVGMVGYSVF

-387 VEQSYSRVKVDGTV
+387 VKQSYSRVTVDGTV
-401 TMGSTAD
+401 TMGSTAG

-458 VGALNLVVV
+458 AGALNLVVV

-474 LPDGCWWSFGNTAVD
+474 LPDGCWWSFGNMAVD

-536 TCPAGADGDDGD
+536 TCPADTGEDT
-548 DGDAGDVGDDSD
+548 DGDAGDDPD

-565 KSSDID
+565 KSSDTD

-612 VQYASDNTLGNA
+612 VQYVSDNTLGKA
-624 AVRKGT
+624 GKE
-630 K
+630 

>member
-1 MNGRSGPEPEPAN
+1 MNETHDDSPNGRSGPEPESVN
-14 AAGQSYYQQPSY
+14 AAEQSYYQQPSY
-26 GSPRP
+26 GQPRP
-31 ARGGRFFSWIRS
+31 SRGGRFFAWIRS

-61 ARCLGWSVTLV
+61 AQRLGWNVALV
-72 RALMLVTALFFGA
+72 RALMLVAALFFGA

-95 LLPDENGNRI
+95 LLPDENSNRI

-136 WFAFALAALV
+136 WFTFVLAALV
-146 LWLVVNRRSSV
+146 LWLVVNRQSSV
-157 ANNRQTQPGAARQ
+157 ANNRQTQPGADRQ
-170 AYGQPMPGQPAP
+170 TYGQPMPGRPAP
-182 GQFVPNQPASNQ
+182 GRPVREQFTPNQPMS
-194 AMPNQPA
+194 
-201 PNQTMP
+201 
-207 VNPAR
+207 VNPDQQA
-212 QTQSG
+212 QFG
-217 AAGENTPSGA
+217 AAGENAPYGVP
-227 SPQSQ
+227 PQSQ
-232 YQPYQPPYQSPYQP
+232 YQSPYQLQYQYQA
-246 YRQSMARPEAFAT
+246 YRQSTAHPGGFAM
-259 ADVPPTFTAPV
+259 ADVPPTFTAPAV
-270 AARPQQPLP
+270 ARPQQPLP
-279 PRRER
+279 PRRGR
-284 RKPAGPLLVLVMF
+284 RKPAGPLLVLAMF
-297 GLALIACAV
+297 GLALIACAACV
-306 CAWCVMSYGMHD
+306 WCVMTYGMHD

-333 GAICLATGLVI
+333 GAVCLATGLVI

-366 MVCVIAVGMVGYSVF
+366 MVCVVIVGMVGYSVF

-387 VEQSYSRVKVDGTV
+387 VKQSYSRVKVDGTV
-401 TMGSTAD
+401 TMGSTAG

-458 VGALNLVVV
+458 AGALNLVVV

-474 LPDGCWWSFGNTAVD
+474 LPDGCWWSFGNMAVD

-503 ISFRNGEGMVSL
+503 ISFHNGKGMVSL

-536 TCPAGADGDDGD
+536 TCPADTGEDT
-548 DGDAGDVGDDSD
+548 DGDAGDDPD
-560 RSTPF
+560 RSAPF
-565 KSSDID
+565 KSSDTD

-624 AVRKGT
+624 AARKGT

>member
-1 MNGRSGPEPEPAN
+1 MNETHDDSPNGRSGPEPESVN
-14 AAGQSYYQQPSY
+14 AAEQSYYQQPSY
-26 GSPRP
+26 GQPRP
-31 ARGGRFFSWIRS
+31 SRGGRFFAWIRS

-61 ARCLGWSVTLV
+61 AQRLGWNVALV
-72 RALMLVTALFFGA
+72 RALMLVAALFFGA

-95 LLPDENGNRI
+95 LLPDENSNWI

-136 WFAFALAALV
+136 WFTFVLAALV
-146 LWLVVNRRSSV
+146 LWLVVNRQSSV
-157 ANNRQTQPGAARQ
+157 ANNRQTQPGADRQ
-170 AYGQPMPGQPAP
+170 TYGQPMPGRPAP
-182 GQFVPNQPASNQ
+182 GRPVREQFTPNQPMS
-194 AMPNQPA
+194 
-201 PNQTMP
+201 
-207 VNPAR
+207 VNPA
-212 QTQSG
+212 QQAQFG
-217 AAGENTPSGA
+217 AAGENAPYGVP
-227 SPQSQ
+227 PQSQ
-232 YQPYQPPYQSPYQP
+232 YQSPYQLQYQYQA
-246 YRQSMARPEAFAT
+246 YRQSTAHPGGFAM
-259 ADVPPTFTAPV
+259 ADVPPTFTAPAV
-270 AARPQQPLP
+270 ARPQQPLP
-279 PRRER
+279 PRRGR
-284 RKPAGPLLVLVMF
+284 RKPAGPLLVLAMF
-297 GLALIACAV
+297 GLALIACAACV
-306 CAWCVMSYGMHD
+306 WCVMTYGMHD

-333 GAICLATGLVI
+333 GAVCLVTGLVI

-350 GRRTGGLHPLA
+350 GRRAGGLHPLA

-366 MVCVIAVGMVGYSVF
+366 MVCVVIVGMVGYSVF

-387 VEQSYSRVKVDGTV
+387 VKQSYSRVTVDGTV
-401 TMGSTAD
+401 TMGSTAG

-458 VGALNLVVV
+458 AGALNLVVV

-474 LPDGCWWSFGNTAVD
+474 LPDGCWWSFGNMAVD

-536 TCPAGADGDDGD
+536 TCPADTGEDT
-548 DGDAGDVGDDSD
+548 DGDAGDDPD

-565 KSSDID
+565 KSSDTD

-624 AVRKGT
+624 AARKGT

>member
-1 MNGRSGPEPEPAN
+1 
-14 AAGQSYYQQPSY
+14 
-26 GSPRP
+26 
-31 ARGGRFFSWIRS
+31 
-43 SRIVRGR
+43 
-50 DRWVGGVCDGL
+50 
-61 ARCLGWSVTLV
+61 
-72 RALMLVTALFFGA
+72 
-85 GAAFYGLAWL
+85 
-95 LLPDENGNRI
+95 
-105 LFEDLINGVWDWN
+105 
-118 CVGALIF
+118 
-125 CVMALC
+125 
-131 IPGAG
+131 
-136 WFAFALAALV
+136 
-146 LWLVVNRRSSV
+146 
-157 ANNRQTQPGAARQ
+157 
-170 AYGQPMPGQPAP
+170 
-182 GQFVPNQPASNQ
+182 
-194 AMPNQPA
+194 MPNQPIS
-201 PNQTMP
+201 
-207 VNPAR
+207 VNPA
-212 QTQSG
+212 QQAQFG
-217 AAGENTPSGA
+217 AAGENVPHGVP
-227 SPQSQ
+227 PQSQ
-232 YQPYQPPYQSPYQP
+232 YQSPYQSQHQYQA
-246 YRQSMARPEAFAT
+246 YRQSAARPGAFST
-259 ADVPPTFTAPV
+259 TNVPPTFTAPA

-279 PRRER
+279 PRKER
-284 RKPAGPLLVLVMF
+284 RKSAGPLLVLVMF

-306 CAWCVMSYGMHD
+306 CAWCVMTHGIHD

-333 GAICLATGLVI
+333 GAVCLVTGLVI

-387 VEQSYSRVKVDGTV
+387 IEQSYSRVKVDGTV
-401 TMGSTAD
+401 TMGSTAG

-432 LSQYA
+432 LSRYA

-458 VGALNLVVV
+458 AGTLNLVVV

-474 LPDGCWWSFGNTAVD
+474 LPDGCWWSFGNMAVD

-515 FGGAEAGSV
+515 FGGTEADSV

-536 TCPAGADGDDGD
+536 TCPTDTGEDT
-548 DGDAGDVGDDSD
+548 DGDAGDDSG

-565 KSSDID
+565 KSSDTD

-578 NNRQYWPCFVDDG
+578 NNRQYWPCFVDDN

-602 VGATVGGSVA
+602 VSATVGGSVA

>member
-1 MNGRSGPEPEPAN
+1 MNETHDDSPNGRSGPEPESVN
-14 AAGQSYYQQPSY
+14 AAEQSYYQQPSY
-26 GSPRP
+26 GQPRP
-31 ARGGRFFSWIRS
+31 SRGGRFFAWIRS

-61 ARCLGWSVTLV
+61 AQRLGWNVALV
-72 RALMLVTALFFGA
+72 RALMLVAALFFGA

-95 LLPDENGNRI
+95 LLPDENSNRI

-136 WFAFALAALV
+136 WFTFVLSALV
-146 LWLVVNRRSSV
+146 LWLVVNRQSSV
-157 ANNRQTQPGAARQ
+157 ANNRQTQPGADRQ
-170 AYGQPMPGQPAP
+170 TYGQPMPGRPAP
-182 GQFVPNQPASNQ
+182 GRPVREQFTPNQPMS
-194 AMPNQPA
+194 
-201 PNQTMP
+201 
-207 VNPAR
+207 VNPA
-212 QTQSG
+212 QQAQFG
-217 AAGENTPSGA
+217 AAGENAPYGVP
-227 SPQSQ
+227 PQSQ
-232 YQPYQPPYQSPYQP
+232 YQSPYQLQYQYQA
-246 YRQSMARPEAFAT
+246 YRQSTAHPGGFAM
-259 ADVPPTFTAPV
+259 ADVPPTFTAPAV
-270 AARPQQPLP
+270 ARPQQPLP
-279 PRRER
+279 PRRGR
-284 RKPAGPLLVLVMF
+284 RKPAGPLLVLAMF
-297 GLALIACAV
+297 GLALIACAACV
-306 CAWCVMSYGMHD
+306 WCVMTYGMHD

-333 GAICLATGLVI
+333 GAVCLATGLVI

-366 MVCVIAVGMVGYSVF
+366 MVCVVIVGMVGYSVF

-387 VEQSYSRVKVDGTV
+387 VKQSYSRVTVDGTV
-401 TMGSTAD
+401 TMGSTAG

-458 VGALNLVVV
+458 AGALNLVVV

-474 LPDGCWWSFGNTAVD
+474 LPDGCWWSFGNMAVD

-536 TCPAGADGDDGD
+536 TCPADTGEDT
-548 DGDAGDVGDDSD
+548 DGDAGDDPD

-565 KSSDID
+565 KSSDTD

-624 AVRKGT
+624 AARKGT

>member
-1 MNGRSGPEPEPAN
+1 MNETHDDSPNGRSGPEPESVN
-14 AAGQSYYQQPSY
+14 AAEQSYYQQPSY
-26 GSPRP
+26 GQPRP
-31 ARGGRFFSWIRS
+31 SRGGRFFAWIRS

-61 ARCLGWSVTLV
+61 AQRLGWNVALV
-72 RALMLVTALFFGA
+72 RALMLVAALFFGA

-95 LLPDENGNRI
+95 LLPDENSNRI

-136 WFAFALAALV
+136 WFTFVLAALV
-146 LWLVVNRRSSV
+146 LWLVVNRQSSV
-157 ANNRQTQPGAARQ
+157 ANNRQTQPGADRQ
-170 AYGQPMPGQPAP
+170 TYGQPMPGRPAP
-182 GQFVPNQPASNQ
+182 GRPVREQFTPNQPMS
-194 AMPNQPA
+194 
-201 PNQTMP
+201 
-207 VNPAR
+207 VNPDQQA
-212 QTQSG
+212 QFG
-217 AAGENTPSGA
+217 AAGENAPYGVP
-227 SPQSQ
+227 PQSQ
-232 YQPYQPPYQSPYQP
+232 YQSPYQLQYQYQA
-246 YRQSMARPEAFAT
+246 YRQSTAHPGGFAM
-259 ADVPPTFTAPV
+259 ADVPPTFTAPAV
-270 AARPQQPLP
+270 ARPQQPLP
-279 PRRER
+279 PRRGR
-284 RKPAGPLLVLVMF
+284 RKPAGPLLVLAMF
-297 GLALIACAV
+297 GLALIACAACV
-306 CAWCVMSYGMHD
+306 WCVMTYGMHD

-333 GAICLATGLVI
+333 GAVCLATGLVI

-366 MVCVIAVGMVGYSVF
+366 MVCVVIVGMVGYSVF

-387 VEQSYSRVKVDGTV
+387 VKQSYSRVTVDGTV
-401 TMGSTAD
+401 TMGSTAG

-432 LSQYA
+432 LSQYS

-458 VGALNLVVV
+458 AGALNLVVV

-474 LPDGCWWSFGNTAVD
+474 LPDGCWWSFGNMAVD

-536 TCPAGADGDDGD
+536 TCPADTGEDT
-548 DGDAGDVGDDSD
+548 DGDAGDDPD

-565 KSSDID
+565 KSSDTD

-624 AVRKGT
+624 AARKGT

>member
-1 MNGRSGPEPEPAN
+1 MNETHDDSPNGRSGPEPESVN
-14 AAGQSYYQQPSY
+14 AAEQSYYQQPSY
-26 GSPRP
+26 GQPRP
-31 ARGGRFFSWIRS
+31 SRGGRFFAWIRS

-61 ARCLGWSVTLV
+61 AQRLGWNVALV
-72 RALMLVTALFFGA
+72 RALMLVAALFFGA

-95 LLPDENGNRI
+95 LLPDENSNRI

-136 WFAFALAALV
+136 WFTFVLAALV
-146 LWLVVNRRSSV
+146 LWLVVNRQSSV
-157 ANNRQTQPGAARQ
+157 ANNRQTQPGADRQ
-170 AYGQPMPGQPAP
+170 TYGQPMPGRPAP
-182 GQFVPNQPASNQ
+182 GRPVREQFTPNQPMS
-194 AMPNQPA
+194 
-201 PNQTMP
+201 
-207 VNPAR
+207 VNPA
-212 QTQSG
+212 QQAQFG
-217 AAGENTPSGA
+217 AAGENAPYGVP
-227 SPQSQ
+227 PQSQ
-232 YQPYQPPYQSPYQP
+232 YQSPYQLQYQYQA
-246 YRQSMARPEAFAT
+246 YRQSTAHPGGFAM
-259 ADVPPTFTAPV
+259 ADVPPTFTAPAV
-270 AARPQQPLP
+270 ARPQQPLP
-279 PRRER
+279 PRRGR
-284 RKPAGPLLVLVMF
+284 RKPAGPLLVLAMF
-297 GLALIACAV
+297 GLALIACAACV
-306 CAWCVMSYGMHD
+306 WCVMTYGMHD

-333 GAICLATGLVI
+333 GAVCLVTGLVI

-366 MVCVIAVGMVGYSVF
+366 MVCVVIVGMVGYSVF

-387 VEQSYSRVKVDGTV
+387 VKQSYSRVTVDGTV
-401 TMGSTAD
+401 TMGSTAG

-458 VGALNLVVV
+458 AGALNLVAV

-474 LPDGCWWSFGNTAVD
+474 LPDGCWWSFGNMAVD

-536 TCPAGADGDDGD
+536 TCPADTGEDT
-548 DGDAGDVGDDSD
+548 DGDAGDDPD

-565 KSSDID
+565 KSSDTD

-624 AVRKGT
+624 AARKGT

>member
-1 MNGRSGPEPEPAN
+1 MNETHDDSPNGRSGPEPESVN
-14 AAGQSYYQQPSY
+14 AAEQSYYQQPSY
-26 GSPRP
+26 GQPRP
-31 ARGGRFFSWIRS
+31 SRGGRFFAWIRS

-61 ARCLGWSVTLV
+61 AQRLGWNVALV
-72 RALMLVTALFFGA
+72 RALMLVAALFFGA

-95 LLPDENGNRI
+95 LLPDENSNRI

-136 WFAFALAALV
+136 WFTFVLAALV
-146 LWLVVNRRSSV
+146 LWLVVNRQSSV
-157 ANNRQTQPGAARQ
+157 ANNRQTQPGADRQ
-170 AYGQPMPGQPAP
+170 TYGQPMPGRPAP
-182 GQFVPNQPASNQ
+182 GRSVREQFTPNQPMS
-194 AMPNQPA
+194 
-201 PNQTMP
+201 
-207 VNPAR
+207 VNPA
-212 QTQSG
+212 QQAQFG
-217 AAGENTPSGA
+217 AAGENAPYGVP
-227 SPQSQ
+227 PQSQ
-232 YQPYQPPYQSPYQP
+232 YQSPYQLQYQYQS
-246 YRQSMARPEAFAT
+246 YRQSTAHPGGFAM
-259 ADVPPTFTAPV
+259 ADVPPTFTAPAV
-270 AARPQQPLP
+270 ARPQQPLP
-279 PRRER
+279 PRRGR
-284 RKPAGPLLVLVMF
+284 RKPAGPLLVLAMF
-297 GLALIACAV
+297 GLALIACAACV
-306 CAWCVMSYGMHD
+306 WCVMTYGMHD

-333 GAICLATGLVI
+333 GAVCLVTGLVI

-350 GRRTGGLHPLA
+350 GRRAGGLHPLA

-366 MVCVIAVGMVGYSVF
+366 MVCVVIVGMVGYSVF

-387 VEQSYSRVKVDGTV
+387 VKQSYSRVTVDGTV
-401 TMGSTAD
+401 TMGSTAG

-458 VGALNLVVV
+458 AGALNLVVV

-474 LPDGCWWSFGNTAVD
+474 LPDGCWWSFGNMAVD

-536 TCPAGADGDDGD
+536 TCPADTGEDT
-548 DGDAGDVGDDSD
+548 DGDAGDDPD

-565 KSSDID
+565 KSSDTD

-624 AVRKGT
+624 AARKGT

>member
-1 MNGRSGPEPEPAN
+1 M
-14 AAGQSYYQQPSY
+14 
-26 GSPRP
+26 
-31 ARGGRFFSWIRS
+31 
-43 SRIVRGR
+43 RGR
-50 DRWVGGVCDGL
+50 DRWIGGVCDGL
-61 ARCLGWSVTLV
+61 AQRLGWNVALV
-72 RALMLVTALFFGA
+72 RALMLVAALFFGA
-85 GAAFYGLAWL
+85 GAAFYGLAWF

-118 CVGALIF
+118 CIGALIF

-146 LWLVVNRRSSV
+146 LWLVVNRQSSV
-157 ANNRQTQPGAARQ
+157 TNSRQTQPGAA
-170 AYGQPMPGQPAP
+170 YGQPMPGRPAP
-182 GQFVPNQPASNQ
+182 GQFVPNQT
-194 AMPNQPA
+194 MPNQPA

-207 VNPAR
+207 VSQAQ
-212 QTQSG
+212 QTQFG
-217 AAGENTPSGA
+217 VAGENTPYDM

-232 YQPYQPPYQSPYQP
+232 YQSPYQSQYQA
-246 YRQSMARPEAFAT
+246 YRQSTVRPEAFAT
-259 ADVPPTFTAPV
+259 TNVPPTFTAPA

-279 PRRER
+279 PRKER

-306 CAWCVMSYGMHD
+306 CAWCVMTHGIHD

-333 GAICLATGLVI
+333 GAVCLVTGLVI

-387 VEQSYSRVKVDGTV
+387 IEQSYSRVKVDGTV
-401 TMGSTAD
+401 TMGSTSD

-458 VGALNLVVV
+458 AGTLNLVVV

-489 GSYTITDFVGGPNQ
+489 GNYTISDFVGGPNQ
-503 ISFRNGEGMVSL
+503 ISLHNGGGMVSL
-515 FGGAEAGSV
+515 FGGTEADSV

-536 TCPAGADGDDGD
+536 TCPTDTGDTGTGTGA
-548 DGDAGDVGDDSD
+548 DGDAGDNPD

-578 NNRQYWPCFVDDG
+578 NNRQYWPCFVDDN

-602 VGATVGGSVA
+602 VSATVGGSVA

-624 AVRKGT
+624 TVRKGT

>member
-1 MNGRSGPEPEPAN
+1 MNETHDDSPNGRSGPEPESVN
-14 AAGQSYYQQPSY
+14 AAEQSYYQQPSY
-26 GSPRP
+26 GQPRP
-31 ARGGRFFSWIRS
+31 SRGGRFFAWIRS

-61 ARCLGWSVTLV
+61 AQRLGWNVALV
-72 RALMLVTALFFGA
+72 RALMLVAALFFGA

-95 LLPDENGNRI
+95 LLPDENSNRI

-136 WFAFALAALV
+136 WFTFVLAALV
-146 LWLVVNRRSSV
+146 LWLVVNRQSSV
-157 ANNRQTQPGAARQ
+157 ANNRQTQPGADRQ
-170 AYGQPMPGQPAP
+170 TYGQPMPGRPAP
-182 GQFVPNQPASNQ
+182 GRPVREQFTPNQPMS
-194 AMPNQPA
+194 
-201 PNQTMP
+201 
-207 VNPAR
+207 VNPA
-212 QTQSG
+212 QQAQFG
-217 AAGENTPSGA
+217 AAGENAPYGVP
-227 SPQSQ
+227 PQSQ
-232 YQPYQPPYQSPYQP
+232 YQSPYQLQYQYQA
-246 YRQSMARPEAFAT
+246 YRQSTAHPGGFAM
-259 ADVPPTFTAPV
+259 ADVPPTFTAPAV
-270 AARPQQPLP
+270 ARPQQPLP
-279 PRRER
+279 PRRGR
-284 RKPAGPLLVLVMF
+284 RKPAGPLLVLAMF
-297 GLALIACAV
+297 GLALIACAACV
-306 CAWCVMSYGMHD
+306 WCVMTYGMHD

-333 GAICLATGLVI
+333 GAVCLATGLVI

-366 MVCVIAVGMVGYSVF
+366 MVCVVIVGMVGYSVF

-387 VEQSYSRVKVDGTV
+387 VKQSYSRVTVDGTV
-401 TMGSTAD
+401 TMGSTAG

-458 VGALNLVVV
+458 AGALNLVVV

-474 LPDGCWWSFGNTAVD
+474 LPDGCWWSFGNMAVD

-536 TCPAGADGDDGD
+536 TCPADTGEDT
-548 DGDAGDVGDDSD
+548 DGDAGDDPD

-565 KSSDID
+565 KSSDTD

-624 AVRKGT
+624 AARKGT

>member
-1 MNGRSGPEPEPAN
+1 MNETHDDSPNGRSGPEPESVN
-14 AAGQSYYQQPSY
+14 AAEQSYYQQPSY
-26 GSPRP
+26 GQPRP
-31 ARGGRFFSWIRS
+31 SRGGRFFAWIRS

-61 ARCLGWSVTLV
+61 AQRLGWNVALV
-72 RALMLVTALFFGA
+72 RALMLVAALFFGA

-95 LLPDENGNRI
+95 LLPDENSNRI

-136 WFAFALAALV
+136 WFTFVLAALV
-146 LWLVVNRRSSV
+146 LWLVVNRQSSV
-157 ANNRQTQPGAARQ
+157 ANNRQTQPGADRQ
-170 AYGQPMPGQPAP
+170 TYGQPMPGRPAP
-182 GQFVPNQPASNQ
+182 GRPVREQFTPNQPMS
-194 AMPNQPA
+194 
-201 PNQTMP
+201 
-207 VNPAR
+207 VNPA
-212 QTQSG
+212 QQAQFG
-217 AAGENTPSGA
+217 AAGENAPYGVP
-227 SPQSQ
+227 PQSR
-232 YQPYQPPYQSPYQP
+232 YQSPYQLQYQYQA
-246 YRQSMARPEAFAT
+246 YRQSTAHPGGFAM
-259 ADVPPTFTAPV
+259 ADVPPTFTAPAV
-270 AARPQQPLP
+270 ARPQQPLP
-279 PRRER
+279 PRRGR
-284 RKPAGPLLVLVMF
+284 RKPAGPLLVLAMF
-297 GLALIACAV
+297 GLALIACAACV
-306 CAWCVMSYGMHD
+306 WCVMTYGMHD

-333 GAICLATGLVI
+333 GAVCLVTGLVI

-350 GRRTGGLHPLA
+350 GRRAGGLHPLA

-366 MVCVIAVGMVGYSVF
+366 MVCVVIVGMVGYSVF

-387 VEQSYSRVKVDGTV
+387 VKQSYSRVTVDGTV
-401 TMGSTAD
+401 TMGSTAG

-458 VGALNLVVV
+458 AGALNLVVV

-474 LPDGCWWSFGNTAVD
+474 LPDGCWWSFGNMAVD

-536 TCPAGADGDDGD
+536 TCPADTGEDT
-548 DGDAGDVGDDSD
+548 DGDAGDDPD

-565 KSSDID
+565 KSSDTD

-624 AVRKGT
+624 AARKGT

>member
-1 MNGRSGPEPEPAN
+1 MNETHDDSLNGRSGTEPESVN
-14 AAGQSYYQQPSY
+14 AAEQSYYQQPAY
-26 GSPRP
+26 GQPRP
-31 ARGGRFFSWIRS
+31 SRGGRFFAWIRS

-61 ARCLGWSVTLV
+61 AQRLGWNVALV
-72 RALMLVTALFFGA
+72 RALMLVAALFFGA

-125 CVMALC
+125 CVMVLC

-136 WFAFALAALV
+136 WFTFVLAALV
-146 LWLVVNRRSSV
+146 LWLVINRQSSV
-157 ANNRQTQPGAARQ
+157 ANNWQTQPGVSRQ
-170 AYGQPMPGQPAP
+170 TMPGRPVQE
-182 GQFVPNQPASNQ
+182 QF
-194 AMPNQPA
+194 MPNQPIS
-201 PNQTMP
+201 
-207 VNPAR
+207 VNPA
-212 QTQSG
+212 QQAQFG
-217 AAGENTPSGA
+217 AAGENVPHGVP
-227 SPQSQ
+227 PQSQ
-232 YQPYQPPYQSPYQP
+232 YQSPYQSQHQYQA
-246 YRQSMARPEAFAT
+246 YRQSAARPGAFST
-259 ADVPPTFTAPV
+259 TNVPPTFTAPA

-279 PRRER
+279 PRKER
-284 RKPAGPLLVLVMF
+284 RKSAGPLLVLVMF

-306 CAWCVMSYGMHD
+306 CAWCVMTHGIHD

-333 GAICLATGLVI
+333 GAVCLVTGLVI

-387 VEQSYSRVKVDGTV
+387 IEQSYSRVKVNGTV
-401 TMGSTAD
+401 TMGSTSD

-432 LSQYA
+432 LSQYT

-458 VGALNLVVV
+458 AGTLNLVVV

-474 LPDGCWWSFGNTAVD
+474 LPDGCWWSFGDTAVD
-489 GSYTITDFVGGPNQ
+489 GSYTISDFVGGPNQ
-503 ISFRNGEGMVSL
+503 ISLHNGGGMVSL
-515 FGGAEAGSV
+515 FGGTEADSV

-536 TCPAGADGDDGD
+536 TCPTDTADTGAGM
-548 DGDAGDVGDDSD
+548 DGDAGDDSG

-578 NNRQYWPCFVDDG
+578 NNRQYWPCFVDDN

-602 VGATVGGSVA
+602 VSATVGGSVA
-612 VQYASDNTLGNA
+612 VQYASDNTMGNA

>member
-1 MNGRSGPEPEPAN
+1 MNETHDDSPNGRSGPEPESVN
-14 AAGQSYYQQPSY
+14 AAEQSYYQQPSY
-26 GSPRP
+26 GQPRP
-31 ARGGRFFSWIRS
+31 LRGGRFFAWIRS

-61 ARCLGWSVTLV
+61 AQRLGWNVALV
-72 RALMLVTALFFGA
+72 RALMLVAALFFGA

-95 LLPDENGNRI
+95 LLPDENSNRI

-136 WFAFALAALV
+136 WFTFVLAALV
-146 LWLVVNRRSSV
+146 LWLVVNRQSSV
-157 ANNRQTQPGAARQ
+157 ANNRQTQPGADRQ
-170 AYGQPMPGQPAP
+170 TYGQPMPGRPAP
-182 GQFVPNQPASNQ
+182 GRPVREQFTPNQPMS
-194 AMPNQPA
+194 
-201 PNQTMP
+201 
-207 VNPAR
+207 VNPA
-212 QTQSG
+212 QQAQFG
-217 AAGENTPSGA
+217 AAGENAPYGVP
-227 SPQSQ
+227 PQSQ
-232 YQPYQPPYQSPYQP
+232 YQSPYQLQYQYQA
-246 YRQSMARPEAFAT
+246 YRQSTAHPGGFAM
-259 ADVPPTFTAPV
+259 ADVPPTFTAPAV
-270 AARPQQPLP
+270 ARPQQPLP
-279 PRRER
+279 PRRGR
-284 RKPAGPLLVLVMF
+284 RKPAGPLLVLAMF
-297 GLALIACAV
+297 GLALIACAACV
-306 CAWCVMSYGMHD
+306 WCVMTYGMHD

-333 GAICLATGLVI
+333 GAVCLATGLVI

-350 GRRTGGLHPLA
+350 GRRAGGLHPLA

-366 MVCVIAVGMVGYSVF
+366 MVCVVIVGMVGYSVF

-387 VEQSYSRVKVDGTV
+387 VKQSYSRVTVDGTV
-401 TMGSTAD
+401 TMGSTAG

-458 VGALNLVVV
+458 AGALNLVVV

-474 LPDGCWWSFGNTAVD
+474 LPDGCWWSFGNMAVD

-536 TCPAGADGDDGD
+536 TCPADTGEDT
-548 DGDAGDVGDDSD
+548 DGDAGDDPD

-565 KSSDID
+565 KSSDTD

-624 AVRKGT
+624 AARKGT

>member
-1 MNGRSGPEPEPAN
+1 MNETHDDSPNGRSGPEPESVN
-14 AAGQSYYQQPSY
+14 AAEQSYYQQPSY
-26 GSPRP
+26 GQPRP
-31 ARGGRFFSWIRS
+31 SRGGRFFAWIRS

-61 ARCLGWSVTLV
+61 AQRLGWNVALV
-72 RALMLVTALFFGA
+72 RALMLVAALFFGA

-95 LLPDENGNRI
+95 LLPDENSNRI

-136 WFAFALAALV
+136 WFTFVLAALV
-146 LWLVVNRRSSV
+146 LWLVVNRQSSV
-157 ANNRQTQPGAARQ
+157 ANNRQTQPGADRQ
-170 AYGQPMPGQPAP
+170 TYGQPMPGRPAP
-182 GQFVPNQPASNQ
+182 GRPVREQFTPNQPMS
-194 AMPNQPA
+194 
-201 PNQTMP
+201 
-207 VNPAR
+207 VNPA
-212 QTQSG
+212 QQAQFG
-217 AAGENTPSGA
+217 AAGENAPYGVP
-227 SPQSQ
+227 PQSQ
-232 YQPYQPPYQSPYQP
+232 YQSPYQLQYQYQA
-246 YRQSMARPEAFAT
+246 YRQSTAHPGGFAM
-259 ADVPPTFTAPV
+259 ADVPPTFTAPAV
-270 AARPQQPLP
+270 ARPQQPLP
-279 PRRER
+279 PRRGR
-284 RKPAGPLLVLVMF
+284 RKPAGPLLVLAMF
-297 GLALIACAV
+297 GLALIACAACV
-306 CAWCVMSYGMHD
+306 WCVMTYGMHD

-333 GAICLATGLVI
+333 GAVCLVTGLVI

-350 GRRTGGLHPLA
+350 GRRAGGLHPLA

-366 MVCVIAVGMVGYSVF
+366 MVCVVIVGMVGYSVF

-387 VEQSYSRVKVDGTV
+387 VKQSYSRVTVDGTV
-401 TMGSTAD
+401 TMGSTAG

-458 VGALNLVVV
+458 VGALNLVAV

-474 LPDGCWWSFGNTAVD
+474 LPDGCWWSFGNSAVD

-503 ISFRNGEGMVSL
+503 ISFHNGEGMVSL
-515 FGGAEAGSV
+515 FGEAEAGSV

-536 TCPAGADGDDGD
+536 TCPADTGEDT
-548 DGDAGDVGDDSD
+548 DGDAGDDPD

-565 KSSDID
+565 KSSDTD

-624 AVRKGT
+624 AARKGT